1 MLTALLLFS
10 LQTLLL
16 SLLIYIMKFCSDC
29 GQQLTTGTEN
39 FCPNC
44 GQDLKKGGVR
54 GGEATLEPEENRS
67 GINISGT
74 QGDVMGVG
82 FSGNSHIIGKNIV
95 VGSGTINVS
104 QQELAKIQDPEY
116 ARALKDFSENINQQ
130 LKGRQIPEEQVKS
143 INTSLEELAKEVQ
156 DVKPGR
162 EEQMDYPKQV
172 NIESK
177 TVSVV
182 QKILIVLP
190 EAVETAATFTPLAPF
205 SKLIGRGVTQIAD
218 AIAKK
223 KKLNQ

>member
-1 MLTALLLFS
+1 
-10 LQTLLL
+10 
-16 SLLIYIMKFCSDC
+16 MKYCPDC
-29 GQQLTTGTEN
+29 GEHLILGTEK

-44 GQDLKKGGVR
+44 GQDLTKGEVR
-54 GGEATLEPEENRS
+54 EEGTLEPEENRR

-74 QGDVMGVG
+74 QRDVIGFG
-82 FSGNSHIIGKNIV
+82 FSGSGNIIGKNIV

-104 QQELAKIQDPEY
+104 QQELAKIQGPEY

-130 LKGRQIPEEQVKS
+130 LKGRQIPKEQVKS

-162 EEQMDYPKQV
+162 EEQMDYPNQV

-182 QKILIVLP
+182 QKILNVLP
-190 EAVETAATFTPLAPF
+190 EAAETAATFTPLAPF
-205 SKLIGRGVTQIAD
+205 NKIIGKGVTQIVD
-218 AIAKK
+218 AIAKRK
-223 KKLNQ
+223 KM

>member
-1 MLTALLLFS
+1 MYL
-10 LQTLLL
+10 
-16 SLLIYIMKFCSDC
+16 MKFCSEC

-54 GGEATLEPEENRS
+54 GGGEATLELEENRS
-67 GINISGT
+67 GVNISGT

-82 FSGNSHIIGKNIV
+82 VSGSGNVIGKNIV

-162 EEQMDYPKQV
+162 EEQIDYPNQV

-182 QKILIVLP
+182 QKILDVLP
-190 EAVETAATFTPLAPF
+190 EAAETAATFTPLAPF
-205 SKLIGRGVTQIAD
+205 SKLIGRGVEQIVD
-218 AIAKK
+218 AIAEK
-223 KKLNQ
+223 KKL

>member
-1 MLTALLLFS
+1 
-10 LQTLLL
+10 
-16 SLLIYIMKFCSDC
+16 MKYCPDC
-29 GQQLTTGTEN
+29 GEHLILGTEK

-44 GQDLKKGGVR
+44 GQDLTKGEVR
-54 GGEATLEPEENRS
+54 EEATLEPEENRR

-74 QGDVMGVG
+74 QRDVIGFG
-82 FSGNSHIIGKNIV
+82 FSGSGNIIGKNIV

-104 QQELAKIQDPEY
+104 QQELAKIQGPEY

-130 LKGRQIPEEQVKS
+130 LKGRQIPEEKVKE

-162 EEQMDYPKQV
+162 EEQMDYPNQV

-182 QKILIVLP
+182 QKILNVLP
-190 EAVETAATFTPLAPF
+190 EAAETAATFTPLAPF
-205 SKLIGRGVTQIAD
+205 NKIIGRGVTQIVD
-218 AIAKK
+218 AIAKRK
-223 KKLNQ
+223 KM

>member
-1 MLTALLLFS
+1 
-10 LQTLLL
+10 
-16 SLLIYIMKFCSDC
+16 MKYCPDC
-29 GQQLTTGTEN
+29 GEHLILGTEK

-44 GQDLKKGGVR
+44 GQDLTKGEVR
-54 GGEATLEPEENRS
+54 EEATLEPEENRR

-74 QGDVMGVG
+74 QRDVIGFG
-82 FSGNSHIIGKNIV
+82 FSGSGNIIGKNIV

-104 QQELAKIQDPEY
+104 QQELAKIQGPEY

-130 LKGRQIPEEQVKS
+130 LKGRQIPEEKVKE

-162 EEQMDYPKQV
+162 EEQMDYPNQV

-182 QKILIVLP
+182 QKILNVLP
-190 EAVETAATFTPLAPF
+190 EAAETAATFTPLAPF
-205 SKLIGRGVTQIAD
+205 NKIIGKGVTQIVD
-218 AIAKK
+218 AIAKRK
-223 KKLNQ
+223 KM

>member
-1 MLTALLLFS
+1 MYL
-10 LQTLLL
+10 
-16 SLLIYIMKFCSDC
+16 MKFCSEC

-54 GGEATLEPEENRS
+54 GGGKATLEPGENRS

-74 QGDVMGVG
+74 QGDVMGVD
-82 FSGNSHIIGKNIV
+82 FSGSGNITGKNIV

-104 QQELAKIQDPEY
+104 QHELAKIQDPEY
-116 ARALKDFSENINQQ
+116 AKALKDFSENINQQ
-130 LKGRQIPEEQVKS
+130 LKGRQIPEEKVKE

-162 EEQMDYPKQV
+162 EEQIDYPNQV

-182 QKILIVLP
+182 RKILNVLP
-190 EAVETAATFTPLAPF
+190 EAAETAATYTLLAPF
-205 SKLIGRGVTQIAD
+205 SKLIGRRVTQIVD
-218 AIAKK
+218 AIAEK
-223 KKLNQ
+223 KKL